1 MTIRNLLINQIELPI
16 TWTSSRTLT
25 GDELCSIPTRTC
37 FAVCFTHLVLVSP
50 NGTNL
55 TQTLKIICSTWAFH
69 CKKFYKHVK
78 SLSTISHV
86 VYILN
91 ENLLFNISTIRK
103 IHVHVYLYAG
113 VLFRQK
119 KYNLCTYI
127 YVMLFGKIKC

>member
-16 TWTSSRTLT
+16 TWTSSRAVI
-25 GDELCSIPTRTC
+25 GDKLCSIPTRTC

-69 CKKFYKHVK
+69 CKQFYKHVN

-86 VYILN
+86 VYISN
-91 ENLLFNISTIRK
+91 VNLLFNISTIRK
-103 IHVHVYLYAG
+103 YMYMYICMRGFCSDKRNIIYVH
-113 VLFRQK
+113 
-119 KYNLCTYI
+119 I